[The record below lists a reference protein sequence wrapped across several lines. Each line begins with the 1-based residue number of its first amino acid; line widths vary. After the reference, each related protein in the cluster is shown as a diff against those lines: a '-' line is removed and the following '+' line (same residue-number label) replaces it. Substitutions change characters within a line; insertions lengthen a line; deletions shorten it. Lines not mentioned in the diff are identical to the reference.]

1 MSTPT
6 WLSSL
11 KRALRGVTLRT
22 DAEALQEHGG
32 DAWFA
37 HHLPE
42 VVVEP
47 ASSGDVVKLMRWS
60 QRHQVPVTARGAGK
74 GYVGGCVPI
83 HGGVSVS
90 FARMNRILEISA
102 PDALAVVEPGVI
114 TGTLQQEVEKQGLYY
129 PPDPASLNESSIG
142 GNIATNAGG
151 PRCLKYGVTRS
162 YVMGLEVV
170 LADGLRVQVGGRT
183 HKNKLGF
190 ELTGLFVGSEG
201 MLGLVTQAT
210 LRLIPKPPARATVVA
225 TFRTARQAADAVA
238 RIQQA
243 GFLPCALE
251 VADSLTL
258 QAARKYTSNTPPG
271 NAFLLVEIDGQ
282 PGAVRSDLRELTKV
296 LESCRPVKIIP
307 ARTEAAIEKLWNMR
321 RDFSYSLRAT
331 GLKKLNEDVVVPRGR
346 LVDLFQFTTRLQKET
361 GIRVAAFGH
370 AGDGNIHVNLMLPTE
385 EADTPRARQALDR
398 LFAQVIEWKGTLTGE
413 HGVGLAKKPWWNLAV
428 PKELNTLHLTIKQS
442 LDPDNRL
449 NPGKFL
455 DG

>member
-1 MSTPT
+1 MKQPA
-6 WLSSL
+6 WLPSL
-11 KRALRGVTLRT
+11 KSALRGVSLRT

-47 ASSGDVVKLMRWS
+47 ASSADVVKLMRWS
-60 QRHQVPVTARGAGK
+60 RRHGVPVTARGAGK
-74 GYVGGCVPI
+74 GYVGGCVPVQ
-83 HGGVSVS
+83 GGVSVS
-90 FARMNRILEISA
+90 FARMNRILEISPA
-102 PDALAVVEPGVI
+102 DSLAVVEPGVI
-114 TGTLQQEVEKQGLYY
+114 TGELQRAVETLGLYY
-129 PPDPASLNESSIG
+129 PPDPASLNESTIG

-170 LADGLRVQVGGRT
+170 LADGSLVQVGGRT
-183 HKNKLGF
+183 QKNKLGF
-190 ELTGLFVGSEG
+190 ELTGIFVGSEG
-201 MLGLVTQAT
+201 MLGLVTRAT
-210 LRLIPKPPARATVVA
+210 LRLIPRPPARATVVA
-225 TFRTARQAADAVA
+225 TFRTARQAATGVA

-251 VADSLTL
+251 VADALTL
-258 QAARKYTSNTPPG
+258 RAARKYTSNTPPG

-282 PGAVRSDLRELTKV
+282 LGAVRSDLRELTKV
-296 LESCRPVKIIP
+296 LQACKPVKIIP
-307 ARTEAAIEKLWNMR
+307 ARTEAQIEKLWNMR

-346 LVDLFQFTTRLQKET
+346 LVDLFHFTARLQKET
-361 GIRVAAFGH
+361 GIQVAAFGH
-370 AGDGNIHVNLMLPTE
+370 AGDGNIHVNLMLPAE
-385 EADTPRARQALDR
+385 EADTPHARRALDR
-398 LFAQVIEWKGTLTGE
+398 LFTQVIEWQGTLTGE

-428 PKELNTLHLTIKQS
+428 PEELNQLHLTIKQA

-455 DG
+455 DP